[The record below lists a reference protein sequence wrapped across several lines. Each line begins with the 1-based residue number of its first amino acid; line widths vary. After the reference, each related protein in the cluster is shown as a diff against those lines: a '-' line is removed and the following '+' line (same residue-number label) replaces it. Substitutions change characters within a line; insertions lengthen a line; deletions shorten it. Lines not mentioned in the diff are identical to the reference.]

1 MRHIVRSNNM
11 MMDMM
16 MRMGSMGM
24 MMRAQKNDSPSF
36 KSI

>member
-1 MRHIVRSNNM
+1 MRHIVRNNNM

-16 MRMGSMGM
+16 MRMGPMGM
-24 MMRAQKNDSPSF
+24 MMRAQKVDSPSF